1 MATSHASGEAP
12 LYVGWN
18 CSASDM
24 KAPSVTQTDLC
35 PFILLHEVHKA
46 LSQPLLQSR
55 GSQSGFPAP
64 APHPFLGPGENA
76 VFELC
81 SGLPELRVGGVEP
94 SSLYCFLHLVMFEI
108 HWGCA
113 FFSPQWSMGFV
124 LGFLFFFPPPAGFI
138 QNCALNYYFVS
149 YRWRFFVSTHVSEYL
164 WTDTNFL
171 IFTIVFKHYLQL
183 IP

>member
-1 MATSHASGEAP
+1 MLLMATSHASGEAP

-18 CSASDM
+18 CLASDM

-35 PFILLHEVHKA
+35 PFILLHKVHKA
-46 LSQPLLQSR
+46 LSQPLLQSG

-113 FFSPQWSMGFV
+113 FFSPQ
-124 LGFLFFFPPPAGFI
+124 
-138 QNCALNYYFVS
+138 
-149 YRWRFFVSTHVSEYL
+149 
-164 WTDTNFL
+164 
-171 IFTIVFKHYLQL
+171 
-183 IP
+183 